1 MIYLRFG
8 VIFLVIFINYMRC
21 DVDMMVRYV
30 CAVTEKIVNADQDIN
45 DVAIG
50 NFNTK
55 MPAEFLSEV
64 TKCISRHTMVVTTD
78 FSKKISD
85 KNLRKA
91 QVVIIVSDESN
102 QVIFILLIK

>member
-8 VIFLVIFINYMRC
+8 VVFLVIFVNYMRC

-50 NFNTK
+50 FLLKIFTTNLTTK
-55 MPAEFLSEV
+55 Y
-64 TKCISRHTMVVTTD
+64 
-78 FSKKISD
+78 
-85 KNLRKA
+85 
-91 QVVIIVSDESN
+91 
-102 QVIFILLIK
+102 